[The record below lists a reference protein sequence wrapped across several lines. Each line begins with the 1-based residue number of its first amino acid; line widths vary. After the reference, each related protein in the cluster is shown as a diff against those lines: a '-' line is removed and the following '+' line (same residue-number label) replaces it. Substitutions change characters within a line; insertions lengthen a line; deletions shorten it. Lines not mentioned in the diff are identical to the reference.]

1 MNQWILERILGYPIF
16 RQSHMDSIEFM
27 VFKRLITGF
36 SMLILDIGWELA
48 GLLDWVPPLETEISP
63 WKDGHLDQKWWWKS
77 RGTLIWGWRTY
88 KFPGF
93 HFDLLGILLAQMD
106 IQTSKVGFD
115 SHNSHLYHL
124 YPLYLAIIER
134 LTHKH
139 WDSTKWNGFAPLKGE
154 RFHIL
159 SSISTWNDTCAFG
172 ERIGDWVALS
182 FLQNG
187 FSKMIRQLVLIG
199 FRVLVGCVE
208 SGFTGFT
215 HSRVWILWLKAAQLA
230 SHPVESSVV
239 MGSVPF
245 CDCAQ
250 ACSEQARA
258 KKKHLETERL
268 QAARTLFELTD
279 LNLDGSKA
287 LPPNMRFSH
296 MGPQMER
303 IQYDPLLNTSV
314 SRGMFNIR
322 EKGSAIRFS
331 DVWNEWMGG

>member
-93 HFDLLGILLAQMD
+93 HFDFLGILLAQMD

-139 WDSTKWNGFAPLKGE
+139 WDSTKWNGSDPLKGE

-159 SSISTWNDTCAFG
+159 SSISTWNGGLGSTVLPPKWIFKDEPPISSPVG
-172 ERIGDWVALS
+172 Y
-182 FLQNG
+182 NG
-187 FSKMIRQLVLIG
+187 FLLGV
-199 FRVLVGCVE
+199 
-208 SGFTGFT
+208 
-215 HSRVWILWLKAAQLA
+215 
-230 SHPVESSVV
+230 
-239 MGSVPF
+239 
-245 CDCAQ
+245 
-250 ACSEQARA
+250 
-258 KKKHLETERL
+258 
-268 QAARTLFELTD
+268 
-279 LNLDGSKA
+279 LNLVSPVSPQHAVFESCGSKRNW
-287 LPPNMRFSH
+287 LPIRSNHQWSWEVFHSATVHRPAASK
-296 MGPQMER
+296 
-303 IQYDPLLNTSV
+303 
-314 SRGMFNIR
+314 RGQR
-322 EKGSAIRFS
+322 RST
-331 DVWNEWMGG
+331 